1 MRNKQNNQYY
11 NKKGAGN
18 ILSNKEI
25 DFEDAMSDDDY
36 GIIISRSGELKGLF
50 VPKIINNNENVPDS
64 IVAIITDIFGL
75 ELDGNEE
82 NNITIH

>member
-1 MRNKQNNQYY
+1 MRNKQNNQYH
-11 NKKGAGN
+11 KKGAGN
-18 ILSNKEI
+18 ILSNKEV

-36 GIIISRSGELKGLF
+36 GIIISRTGELKGLF

>member
-1 MRNKQNNQYY
+1 
-11 NKKGAGN
+11 
-18 ILSNKEI
+18 LSNKEV

-36 GIIISRSGELKGLF
+36 GIIISRTGELKGLF

>member
-1 MRNKQNNQYY
+1 
-11 NKKGAGN
+11 
-18 ILSNKEI
+18 LSNKEV

-36 GIIISRSGELKGLF
+36 GIIISRTGELKGLF

-82 NNITIH
+82 NNITMHSTCLPIHNYLQYYLLSLP

>member
-1 MRNKQNNQYY
+1 LRNKQNNQYH
-11 NKKGAGN
+11 KKGAGN
-18 ILSNKEI
+18 ILSNKEV

-36 GIIISRSGELKGLF
+36 GIIISRTGELKGLF